1 MKNLIGREYEVKRLQ
16 RVYESCESEFVMVY
30 GRRRVGKTFLVREF
44 FNNTFDFYLTGIA
57 GGSYREQL
65 SNFRASMI
73 MVDENLGRTLPAN
86 WWEAFDQLK
95 VLLSR
100 SRRKRKVV
108 FLDEM
113 PWIDTPRSG
122 FVKALEH
129 FWNSWASA
137 RTDIILVVC
146 GSAAAWMVSHVV
158 RNHGGL
164 HNRLTLKLKLSP
176 FTLSETRSYLKSRG
190 IRWDE
195 RTVAECYMIMGGI
208 PYYLKLLDSSL
219 SLSQNIDQLFFADDA
234 ELSDEFGNLYASLF
248 RDSDDHVKIVS
259 LLAKKRTGYTREQ
272 IVEAL
277 KINDGGSL
285 SRRLDELELCDFIR
299 RYSAV
304 GNTRYIYQLTD
315 FYTLFYFNF
324 IARRKTLDNHH
335 WQHLIN
341 TPAYN
346 TWCGLS
352 FERLCFAHLEQIK
365 HILGISGMATSTYAY
380 HDSHVQIDMVI
391 ERADRI
397 VDMCEIKYTD
407 KPFAISKTY
416 AQELDNKAQVLAN
429 KIKKQRS
436 VYLVM
441 ITASGLSQNEHSI
454 NRINNILTLNDL
466 FKG

>member
-1 MKNLIGREYEVKRLQ
+1 M
-16 RVYESCESEFVMVY
+16 
-30 GRRRVGKTFLVREF
+30 
-44 FNNTFDFYLTGIA
+44 
-57 GGSYREQL
+57 GSLE
-65 SNFRASMI
+65 
-73 MVDENLGRTLPAN
+73 
-86 WWEAFDQLK
+86 QLK

-100 SRRKRKVV
+100 SHRKRKVV

-122 FVKALEH
+122 FIKALEH

-219 SLSQNIDQLFFADDA
+219 SLSQNIDQMFFADDA

-248 RDSDDHVKIVS
+248 RDSDEHVKIVS

-416 AQELDNKAQVLAN
+416 AQVLDNKAQVLAN

-454 NRINNILTLNDL
+454 NRINNVLTLNDL

>member
-1 MKNLIGREYEVKRLQ
+1 
-16 RVYESCESEFVMVY
+16 
-30 GRRRVGKTFLVREF
+30 
-44 FNNTFDFYLTGIA
+44 
-57 GGSYREQL
+57 
-65 SNFRASMI
+65 
-73 MVDENLGRTLPAN
+73 
-86 WWEAFDQLK
+86 
-95 VLLSR
+95 LSR

-176 FTLSETRSYLKSRG
+176 FTLSEARSYLKSRG

-195 RTVAECYMIMGGI
+195 RTVAECYMAMGGI

-219 SLSQNIDQLFFADDA
+219 SLSQNIDQMFFADDA

-248 RDSDDHVKIVS
+248 RDSDEHVKIVS